1 MGPCTTAL
9 MDEQEPALYAVIFL
23 LFFVNGA
30 GPLSFDNAIYDKIK
44 REDD

>member
-1 MGPCTTAL
+1 MGRYTTAL
-9 MDEQEPALYAVIFL
+9 IDEQEPALYAVIFL